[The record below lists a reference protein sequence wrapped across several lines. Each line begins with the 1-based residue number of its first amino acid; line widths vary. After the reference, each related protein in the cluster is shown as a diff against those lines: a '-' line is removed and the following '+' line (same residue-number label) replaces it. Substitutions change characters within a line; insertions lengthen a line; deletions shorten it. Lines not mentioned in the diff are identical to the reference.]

1 MYNRFF
7 RKGGKF
13 KSLILKPVH
22 NPSIILGIILVQK
35 IITLKRDA
43 YEPERLKPEFRL
55 ILFDS
60 YTGNIYR

>member
-7 RKGGKF
+7 SKRREVQIAHSKTC
-13 KSLILKPVH
+13 
-22 NPSIILGIILVQK
+22 IILVQK